1 MSSVDPN
8 KRNGWSSC
16 RKVEDGWRVGWQ
28 QKRRDA
34 DFLVRVFGAFF
45 PNGFG
50 WKAELIR

>member
-45 PNGFG
+45 LMVSVGRPN
-50 WKAELIR
+50 LIR